1 MEVRGYL
8 ALAIEVGGRHAPPR
22 GVALTRV
29 LVLGVGQLVRVR
41 VWVRD
46 YTLEVRVGGQ
56 GSGVRA

>member
-41 VWVRD
+41 VRVRD
-46 YTLEVRVGGQ
+46 YTLEVRVGG
-56 GSGVRA
+56 